1 MFADDDPRLSLLL
14 EHIVRLASGD
24 LASRVEV
31 SDARDELDA
40 IIMGTNL
47 LAEDLQIIYEE
58 LEQRVQVRTQMLHEA
73 HLEMQKMA
81 LQDPLTG
88 LANRSALISALQSA
102 LDAESGPEESPVILV
117 MDLDAFK
124 SINDSMGHT
133 AGDQVLVAV
142 SQRIRNAVRATD
154 VVARLGG
161 DEFAIVMPAVA
172 PDQATVIGHRILAAL
187 QDPIE
192 LPGRSVRCGA
202 SIGLSV
208 GSQGQ
213 TPEVMLMEADVAMY
227 ASKAEGQNRLHR
239 FEPGLLLVRRL
250 RSQLVEDLRAAI
262 RSGGLTL
269 HYQPVV
275 NLCTRRLEGV
285 EALVRWN
292 HPSRGFI
299 MPDEFIPLAEE
310 AGLISE
316 LGNWV
321 LRTAVQQLRAWVNDS
336 LVDSSFSVRI
346 NISPTDLQSLQFIE
360 DVRNVLKE
368 TGVRPGQVVLELT
381 EMAIV
386 TGNELD
392 RYSLA
397 GLRGLGVGLE
407 IDDFGTGY
415 SSISYLRRL
424 PVDRV
429 KVDRS
434 LLAGLGTD
442 PSQSALVAAVLQ
454 LVRACGLEAVWEGV
468 ETAEQAHL
476 LRELGCSSAQG
487 YFFSRPVPPEDI
499 PALLAGQPDSTGQP
513 GRSTAL

>member
-1 MFADDDPRLSLLL
+1 MFADNDPRLTQLLD
-14 EHIVRLASGD
+14 HIVRIASGD
-24 LASRVEV
+24 LGSRVEV
-31 SDARDELDA
+31 SPARDELDA

-73 HLEMQKMA
+73 HLKMQKMA
-81 LQDPLTG
+81 MQDPLTG
-88 LANRSALISALQSA
+88 LANRSALIDALRAA
-102 LDAESGPEESPVILV
+102 LDAVTASGEGPVILL

-133 AGDQVLVAV
+133 AGDQVLITVG
-142 SQRIRNAVRATD
+142 QRVRNAVRATD

-161 DEFAIVMPAVA
+161 DEFAIVMPAVS
-172 PDQATVIGHRILAAL
+172 PDQAAIVGHRILAAL
-187 QDPIE
+187 SEPIE
-192 LPGRSVRCGA
+192 LPGKSVRCGA

-208 GSQGQ
+208 GSPGQ
-213 TPEVMLMEADVAMY
+213 TPEEMLMEADMAMY

-262 RSGGLTL
+262 RNDGLML
-269 HYQPVV
+269 YYQPVV
-275 NLCTRRLEGV
+275 DLVSRRLEGV

-292 HPSRGFI
+292 HPTRGFI

-316 LGNWV
+316 LGHWV
-321 LRTAVQQLRAWVNDS
+321 LRTAVQQLRAWIDDS
-336 LVDSSFSVRI
+336 LVEGDFSVRI
-346 NISPTDLQSLQFIE
+346 NISATDLQSLQFIE
-360 DVRNVLKE
+360 DVRNVLRE
-368 TGVRPGQVVLELT
+368 TGVKPEQVVLELT
-381 EMAIV
+381 EVAIV
-386 TGNELD
+386 KGNELD

-397 GLRGLGVGLE
+397 GLRGLGVGIE

-434 LLAGLGTD
+434 LISGLGTD
-442 PSQSALVAAVLQ
+442 PSQPALVAAVLQ

-468 ETAEQAHL
+468 ETAEQADI
-476 LRELGCSSAQG
+476 LRELGCLSAQG
-487 YFFSRPVPPEDI
+487 YFFSRPVPADDI
-499 PALLAGQPDSTGQP
+499 PALLADQQESAHPQP
-513 GRSTAL
+513 

>member
-1 MFADDDPRLSLLL
+1 MFADNDPRLSQLL
-14 EHIVRLASGD
+14 EGIVRLASGD
-24 LASRVEV
+24 LSSRIEV
-31 SDARDELDA
+31 SPARDELDA
-40 IIMGTNL
+40 IITGTNL

-58 LEQRVQVRTQMLHEA
+58 LEQRVQVRTQLLHEA

-81 LQDPLTG
+81 MQDPLTG
-88 LANRSALISALQSA
+88 LANRSALIDALKTA
-102 LDAESGPEESPVILV
+102 LDAGAAPEEGPMLLL

-133 AGDQVLVAV
+133 AGDQVLITVG
-142 SQRIRNAVRATD
+142 QRLRGAVRADD

-161 DEFAIVMPAVA
+161 DEFAIVMPSAT
-172 PDQATVIGHRILAAL
+172 PDQATVVGHRILAAL
-187 QDPIE
+187 KQPIE

-202 SIGLSV
+202 SIGLSA
-208 GSQGQ
+208 GAEGQ
-213 TPEVMLMEADVAMY
+213 TPEDMLMEADVAMY

-239 FEPGLLLVRRL
+239 FEPALLLMRRL

-262 RSGGLTL
+262 KSDGLTL
-269 HYQPVV
+269 YYQPVV
-275 NLCTRRLEGV
+275 ELATGRVEGV

-292 HPSRGFI
+292 HPTRGFI

-316 LGNWV
+316 LGLWV
-321 LRTAVQQLRAWVNDS
+321 LRAAVHQLRSWIAAS
-336 LVDSSFSVRI
+336 LVDNRFSVRI
-346 NISPTDLQSLQFIE
+346 NISATDLQSLQFIE

-368 TGVRPGQVVLELT
+368 TGVRPEQVVLELT
-381 EMAIV
+381 EVAIV
-386 TGNELD
+386 KGNELD

-397 GLRGLGVGLE
+397 GLRGLGVGIE

-429 KVDRS
+429 KGDRS
-434 LLAGLGTD
+434 LITGLGTD
-442 PSQSALVAAVLQ
+442 PSQPALVAAVLQ

-468 ETAEQAHL
+468 ETAEQAGI
-476 LRELGCSSAQG
+476 LRGLGCLSAQG
-487 YFFSRPVPPEDI
+487 YYFSRPVPPDQI
-499 PALLAGQPDSTGQP
+499 PLLLADQPEGANP
-513 GRSTAL
+513 

>member
-1 MFADDDPRLSLLL
+1 MFADNDPRLSQLL
-14 EHIVRLASGD
+14 EGIVRLASGD
-24 LASRVEV
+24 LSSRIEV
-31 SDARDELDA
+31 SPARDELDA

-58 LEQRVQVRTQMLHEA
+58 LEQRVQVRTQLLHEA

-81 LQDPLTG
+81 MQDPLTG
-88 LANRSALISALQSA
+88 LANRSALIEALRSA
-102 LDAESGPEESPVILV
+102 LDGEAAPGEGPVILL

-133 AGDQVLVAV
+133 AGDQVLITVGE
-142 SQRIRNAVRATD
+142 RIRGAVRAGD

-161 DEFAIVMPAVA
+161 DEFAIVMPAA
-172 PDQATVIGHRILAAL
+172 TPDQASIVGHRILAAL
-187 QDPIE
+187 KDPIE

-202 SIGLSV
+202 SIGLSA
-208 GSQGQ
+208 GSAGQ
-213 TPEVMLMEADVAMY
+213 TPEDMLMEADVAMY

-239 FEPGLLLVRRL
+239 FEPALLLMRRM
-250 RSQLVEDLRAAI
+250 RSQLVDDLRAAI
-262 RSGGLTL
+262 KNDGLML

-275 NLCTRRLEGV
+275 ELATGRLEGV

-292 HPSRGFI
+292 HPTRGFI

-316 LGNWV
+316 LGLWV
-321 LRTAVQQLRAWVNDS
+321 LRTAVYQIRAWIDAS
-336 LVDSSFSVRI
+336 MVDSRFSVRI
-346 NISPTDLQSLQFIE
+346 NISATDLQSLQFIE
-360 DVRNVLKE
+360 DVRQVLKE
-368 TGVRPGQVVLELT
+368 TGVRPEQVVLELT
-381 EMAIV
+381 EVAIV
-386 TGNELD
+386 KGNELD

-397 GLRGLGVGLE
+397 GLRGLGVGIE

-434 LLAGLGTD
+434 LISGLGTD
-442 PSQSALVAAVLQ
+442 PSQPELVAAVLQ

-468 ETAEQAHL
+468 ETAEQAEI
-476 LRELGCSSAQG
+476 LRGLGCLSAQG
-487 YFFSRPVPPEDI
+487 YYFSRPVPPAQI
-499 PALLAGQPDSTGQP
+499 PLLLADQPESANP
-513 GRSTAL
+513 

>member
-1 MFADDDPRLSLLL
+1 MFADDDPRLSHLL
-14 EHIVRLASGD
+14 EGIVRLASGD
-24 LASRVEV
+24 LSSRIEV

-58 LEQRVQVRTQMLHEA
+58 LEQRVQVRTQLLHEA

-81 LQDPLTG
+81 MQDPLTG
-88 LANRSALISALQSA
+88 LANRSALIEALRTA
-102 LDAESGPEESPVILV
+102 LDAGSATGEGPAILL

-133 AGDQVLVAV
+133 AGDQVLITVGE
-142 SQRIRNAVRATD
+142 RIRSAVRSTTD

-161 DEFAIVMPAVA
+161 DEFAIVMPEAS
-172 PDQATVIGHRILAAL
+172 PDQAVIVGHRILAAL
-187 QDPIE
+187 KRPIE
-192 LPGRSVRCGA
+192 IPGRSVRCGA
-202 SIGLSV
+202 SMGLSV
-208 GSQGQ
+208 GSAGQ
-213 TPEVMLMEADVAMY
+213 APEDMLMEADVAMY

-239 FEPGLLLVRRL
+239 FEPALLLMRRL

-262 RSGGLTL
+262 KTDGLML

-275 NLCTRRLEGV
+275 ELATGRIEGV

-292 HPSRGFI
+292 HPTRGFI

-316 LGNWV
+316 LGLWV
-321 LRTAVQQLRAWVNDS
+321 LRTAVHQLRDWIDAS
-336 LVDSSFSVRI
+336 LVDSRFSVRI
-346 NISPTDLQSLQFIE
+346 NISATDLQSLQFIE

-368 TGVRPGQVVLELT
+368 TGVRPEQVVLELT
-381 EMAIV
+381 EVAIV
-386 TGNELD
+386 KGNELD
-392 RYSLA
+392 RYSLG
-397 GLRGLGVGLE
+397 GLRGLGVGIE

-434 LLAGLGTD
+434 LISGLGTD
-442 PSQSALVAAVLQ
+442 PGQPELVAAVLQ

-468 ETAEQAHL
+468 ETAEQAEI
-476 LRELGCSSAQG
+476 LRGLGCLSAQG
-487 YFFSRPVPPEDI
+487 YYFSRPVPPEQI
-499 PALLAGQPDSTGQP
+499 PLLLADRAESANP
-513 GRSTAL
+513 

>member
-1 MFADDDPRLSLLL
+1 MFADNDPRLSQLL
-14 EHIVRLASGD
+14 EGIVRLASGD
-24 LASRVEV
+24 LSSRIEV
-31 SDARDELDA
+31 SPARDELDA

-58 LEQRVQVRTQMLHEA
+58 LEQRVQVRTQLLHEA

-81 LQDPLTG
+81 MQDPLTG
-88 LANRSALISALQSA
+88 LANRSALIEALRAA
-102 LDAESGPEESPVILV
+102 LDGEAPPGEGPVILL

-133 AGDQVLVAV
+133 AGDQVLITVGE
-142 SQRIRNAVRATD
+142 RIRGAVRASD

-161 DEFAIVMPAVA
+161 DEFAIVMPAA
-172 PDQATVIGHRILAAL
+172 TPDQASIVAHRILAAL
-187 QDPIE
+187 KDPIE

-208 GSQGQ
+208 GSAGQ
-213 TPEVMLMEADVAMY
+213 TPEDMLMEADVAMY

-239 FEPGLLLVRRL
+239 FEPALLLMRRM
-250 RSQLVEDLRAAI
+250 RSQLVDDLRAAI
-262 RSGGLTL
+262 KNDGLML

-275 NLCTRRLEGV
+275 ELATGRLEGV

-292 HPSRGFI
+292 HPTRGFI

-316 LGNWV
+316 LGLWV
-321 LRTAVQQLRAWVNDS
+321 LRTAVYQIRAWIDAS
-336 LVDSSFSVRI
+336 LVDSRFSVRI
-346 NISPTDLQSLQFIE
+346 NISATDLQSLQFIE
-360 DVRNVLKE
+360 DVRQVLKE
-368 TGVRPGQVVLELT
+368 TGVRPEQVVLELT
-381 EMAIV
+381 EVAIV
-386 TGNELD
+386 KGNELD

-397 GLRGLGVGLE
+397 GLRGLGVGIE

-434 LLAGLGTD
+434 LISGLGTD
-442 PSQSALVAAVLQ
+442 PSQPALVAAVLQ

-468 ETAEQAHL
+468 ETAEQAEI
-476 LRELGCSSAQG
+476 LRGLGCLSAQG
-487 YFFSRPVPPEDI
+487 YYFSRPVPPEQI
-499 PALLAGQPDSTGQP
+499 PLLLADQPESANP
-513 GRSTAL
+513 

>member
-1 MFADDDPRLSLLL
+1 MFADDDPRLSQLL

-24 LASRVEV
+24 LASRVDV
-31 SDARDELDA
+31 SAARDELDA

-81 LQDPLTG
+81 MQDPLTG
-88 LANRSALISALQSA
+88 LANRSALISALRSS
-102 LDAESGPEESPVILV
+102 LDAETGPGESPVILL

-133 AGDQVLVAV
+133 AGDQVLVTV
-142 SQRIRNAVRATD
+142 GQRIRNAVRSTD

-161 DEFAIVMPAVA
+161 DEFAIVMPTVS
-172 PDQATVIGHRILAAL
+172 PDQAAIVGHRILAAL
-187 QDPIE
+187 SEPIE
-192 LPGRSVRCGA
+192 LPGKSVRCGA

-208 GSQGQ
+208 GSPGQ
-213 TPEVMLMEADVAMY
+213 TPEEMLMEADVAMY

-239 FEPGLLLVRRL
+239 FEPSLLLVRRL

-262 RSGGLTL
+262 RSDALTL
-269 HYQPVV
+269 YYQPVV
-275 NLCTRRLEGV
+275 DLASRRLEGV

-321 LRTAVQQLRAWVNDS
+321 LRTAVRQLRAWIDASV
-336 LVDSSFSVRI
+336 VDSRFSVRI
-346 NISPTDLQSLQFIE
+346 NISATDLQSLQFIE

-368 TGVRPGQVVLELT
+368 TGVRPEQVVLELT
-381 EMAIV
+381 EVAIV
-386 TGNELD
+386 KGNELD

-397 GLRGLGVGLE
+397 GLRGLGIGIE

-434 LLAGLGTD
+434 LISGLGTD
-442 PSQSALVAAVLQ
+442 PSQPALVAAVLQ

-468 ETAEQAHL
+468 ETAEQAEI
-476 LRELGCSSAQG
+476 LRDLGCSSAQG
-487 YFFSRPVPPEDI
+487 YFFSRPVPPEEI
-499 PALLAGQPDSTGQP
+499 PGLLADQPESANQ
-513 GRSTAL
+513 